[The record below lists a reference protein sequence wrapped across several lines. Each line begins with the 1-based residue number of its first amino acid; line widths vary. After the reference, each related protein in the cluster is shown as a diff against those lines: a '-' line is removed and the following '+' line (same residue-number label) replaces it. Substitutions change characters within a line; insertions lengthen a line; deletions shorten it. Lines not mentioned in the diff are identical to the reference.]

1 TATHEIGHYFGLMH
15 TFCEEV
21 DNQGNPTCCDND
33 DNIWGGFV
41 DDTPAAKDIYFGSVT
56 TSTNN
61 NTCND
66 LSYSNV
72 FNTNVKDMDE
82 NFMSYAANT
91 WMFSQGQ
98 IDVMLNTLNTSDM
111 NGGRNTL
118 KNATANS
125 GVTINCNGSVD
136 VNEYQLSNIHIYP
149 NPTLGKLN
157 ITSGDK
163 INMISLLNVI
173 GETVFLTEN
182 LTTNSIDISS
192 LEGGIYFLNIST
204 DKGTYT
210 EKIILT
216 K

>member
-1 TATHEIGHYFGLMH
+1 MH
-15 TFCEEV
+15 TFCENT
-21 DNQGNPTCCDND
+21 DSQGNPTCCDND

-72 FNTNVKDMDE
+72 FNSNVKDMDE
-82 NFMSYAANT
+82 NFMSYASNT

-98 IDVMLNTLNTSDM
+98 IDVMLNTLNTSEM
-111 NGGRNTL
+111 NGGRSAL
-118 KNATANS
+118 KNS
-125 GVTINCNGSVD
+125 TITVNCNSTVD
-136 VNEYQLSNIHIYP
+136 VNEQKLSNIHIYP

-157 ITSGDK
+157 ITSADN
-163 INMISLLNVI
+163 INTINLLNII
-173 GETVFLTEN
+173 GETVFFTED
-182 LTTNSIDISS
+182 LTTKSIDISS
-192 LEGGIYFLNIST
+192 LEIGIYFLNIST
-204 DKGTYT
+204 DKGTQT

-216 K
+216 R